1 MLITAFTFLT
11 CRLSGRSFVTKL
23 GKNSLV
29 SIDLITAKHPLR
41 LEAESFKFDWN
52 VVNPLK
58 ATLGL

>member
-1 MLITAFTFLT
+1 MT
-11 CRLSGRSFVTKL
+11 CRLPGRSLVTKL

-29 SIDLITAKHPLR
+29 SIDLITAKHSLR
-41 LEAESFKFDWN
+41 FEVESFRFDWN

>member
-1 MLITAFTFLT
+1 MT
-11 CRLSGRSFVTKL
+11 CRLPGRSFVTKL

-41 LEAESFKFDWN
+41 FEVESFRFDWN